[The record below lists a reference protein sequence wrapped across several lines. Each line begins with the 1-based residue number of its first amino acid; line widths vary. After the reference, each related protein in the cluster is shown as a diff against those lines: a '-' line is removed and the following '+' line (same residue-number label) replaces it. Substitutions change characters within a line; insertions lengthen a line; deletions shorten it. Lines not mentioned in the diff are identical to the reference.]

1 MKNYGNKN
9 ENEKKSGSCKRR
21 VVVAMAGLLTIG
33 ALAGVD
39 AWRTASVVFA
49 EEEDKQQD
57 VSLNLADPEKTE
69 AESELQTEAAEMETE
84 TETETEEKETFAD
97 IDRVSG
103 DAAIVATDVSDIVEN
118 CMPSIV
124 SITEKS
130 VEEVETYFYGT
141 QEYEITGAASGII
154 IAQNDDELLIATN
167 SHVVKDSTEITVGF
181 TAEAENPE
189 DLLVPAKIK
198 GMDRDY
204 ELAVVAVQLADIK
217 EEIRDQLKIAQ
228 LGSSSDLKVGETA
241 IAIGNAMGYGQ
252 SVTCGI
258 ISALDR
264 DVTIDNFSQ
273 KLILM
278 DAPVNH
284 GNSGGALLNA
294 KGQVIGINLAKE
306 VVDTAEGMGYSI
318 PIDTAIPVLKNLI
331 NKETRDK
338 LSDSERG
345 YLGVTVVDVS
355 ADAKELY
362 NIPAGAFVYEVTKD
376 SAGEKAGISKG
387 DVITKFDGESVMD
400 KDDLV
405 DKLSYYSVGE
415 TVTIEVQTANGGDYE
430 AREVEVT
437 LQEGTNLPEEDSD
450 QAAPKDSEDRGAGNE
465 NPQDG
470 EPQDNSEGQQSDD
483 DFWFDGFGVPGG
495 DDNGYFPFE
504 DGENQD
510 F

>member
-1 MKNYGNKN
+1 MKNYSNKQNN
-9 ENEKKSGSCKRR
+9 EDRNSKCRRR
-21 VVVAMAGLLTIG
+21 VAAAMAGLLVVGT
-33 ALAGVD
+33 LAGVD

-49 EEEDKQQD
+49 EEDESQG
-57 VSLNLADPEKTE
+57 VTLNLADSDKDT
-69 AESELQTEAAEMETE
+69 AETELQTEAAETE
-84 TETETEEKETFAD
+84 TEKQKETFAD

-103 DAAIVATDVSDIVEN
+103 DVSIVATDVSDIVEN

-130 VEEVETYFYGT
+130 VEEVETYYYGV
-141 QEYEITGAASGII
+141 QEYETMSAASGII

-167 SHVVKDSTEITVGF
+167 SHVVKNSTEITVGF
-181 TAEAENPE
+181 TAEAEDPE
-189 DLLVPAKIK
+189 DLLAPAKVK
-198 GMDRDY
+198 GMDKDY

-217 EEIRDQLKIAQ
+217 EDVRKQLKIAQ
-228 LGSSSDLKVGETA
+228 LGSSSDLKVGEPA

-252 SVTCGI
+252 SVTSGI

-264 DVTIDNFSQ
+264 EVTIDENFSQ

-284 GNSGGALLNA
+284 GNSGGALLNS

-306 VVDTAEGMGYSI
+306 VIDEAEGMGYSI
-318 PIDTAIPVLKNLI
+318 PIDLAIPVLQNLI

-345 YLGVTVVDVS
+345 YLGITVVDVS

-362 NIPAGAFVYEVTKD
+362 NIPAGAFVYEVTEG
-376 SAGEKAGISKG
+376 SAGEAAGIHKG
-387 DVITKFDGESVMD
+387 DVVTKFDGESVID
-400 KDDLV
+400 KEDLV
-405 DKLSYYSVGE
+405 DKLSYYAVGE
-415 TVTIEVQTANGGDYE
+415 TVTLEVQTANGGSYE
-430 AREVEVT
+430 SREVEVT
-437 LQEGTNLPEEDSD
+437 LQKGTDIAEEDEELQIEEPRD
-450 QAAPKDSEDRGAGNE
+450 DRGNDQ
-465 NPQDG
+465 QDAQTYDD
-470 EPQDNSEGQQSDD
+470 EDGQQQDDQQDD

-495 DDNGYFPFE
+495 DDGTFFPFD
-504 DGENQD
+504 DGSNGS

>member
-1 MKNYGNKN
+1 MKNYENKH
-9 ENEKKSGSCKRR
+9 ENEKKGGSCKRR
-21 VVVAMAGLLTIG
+21 VAFAMAGLLTVG
-33 ALAGVD
+33 AIAGVD

-49 EEEDKQQD
+49 EEDETQGVTLNIADSDKKD
-57 VSLNLADPEKTE
+57 AEKE
-69 AESELQTEAAEMETE
+69 AQTEAAETE
-84 TETETEEKETFAD
+84 SETEEKQKETYAE

-103 DAAIVATDVSDIVEN
+103 DAAIMATDVSDIVED

-130 VEEVETYFYGT
+130 VEEVETYFYGV
-141 QEYEITGAASGII
+141 QEYEMTGAASGII

-204 ELAVVAVQLADIK
+204 ELAVIAVQLSDIK
-217 EEIRDQLKIAQ
+217 EEIRDQLRIAQ
-228 LGSSSDLKVGETA
+228 LGSSADLRVGETA

-252 SVTCGI
+252 SVTCGV

-264 DVTIDNFSQ
+264 EVTIDNFSQ

-318 PIDTAIPVLKNLI
+318 PIDTAIPVLENLV

-338 LSDSERG
+338 KSNSERG
-345 YLGVTVVDVS
+345 YLGITVVDVS

-362 NIPAGAFVYEVTKD
+362 NIPAGAFVYEVTED
-376 SAGEKAGISKG
+376 SAGEKAGIRKG
-387 DVITKFDGESVMD
+387 DVVTKLDGETIID
-400 KDDLV
+400 KEDLV

-415 TVTIEVQTANGGDYE
+415 TVTLEVQTANGGDYE

-437 LQEGTNLPEEDSD
+437 LQEGTAEPEEEALQES
-450 QAAPKDSEDRGAGNE
+450 PEDSEDSER
-465 NPQDG
+465 DG
-470 EPQDNSEGQQSDD
+470 QESEGQTEN
-483 DFWFDGFGVPGG
+483 DFWFDGFGVPGQG
-495 DDNGYFPFE
+495 DDSFSPFGG
-504 DGENQD
+504 GENEQ

>member
-1 MKNYGNKN
+1 MKNYTNKHN
-9 ENEKKSGSCKRR
+9 EEDRNSKCRRR
-21 VVVAMAGLLTIG
+21 VAVAMAGLLTVG
-33 ALAGVD
+33 VLAGVD

-49 EEEDKQQD
+49 EEEESEG
-57 VSLNLADPEKTE
+57 VSLNIADSSGED
-69 AESELQTEAAEMETE
+69 AETELQTEAKETE
-84 TETETEEKETFAD
+84 TEKQKETFAD

-103 DAAIVATDVSDIVEN
+103 DASIVATDVSEIVEN

-130 VEEVETYFYGT
+130 VEEVETYFYGV
-141 QEYEITGAASGII
+141 QEYEMTGAASGII

-181 TAEAENPE
+181 TAEAEDPD

-198 GMDRDY
+198 GMDKDY

-217 EEIRDQLKIAQ
+217 EDVRKQLKIAQ
-228 LGSSSDLKVGETA
+228 LGSSADLKVGEPA

-252 SVTCGI
+252 SVTSGI

-264 DVTIDNFSQ
+264 EVTIDEDFSQ

-318 PIDTAIPVLKNLI
+318 PIDMAIPVLQNLI

-338 LSDSERG
+338 LSNSERG
-345 YLGVTVVDVS
+345 YLGISVVDVTY
-355 ADAKELY
+355 DAKELY
-362 NIPAGAFVYEVTKD
+362 NIPAGAFVAEVTKD
-376 SAGEKAGISKG
+376 SAGEKAGIHKG
-387 DVITKFDGESVMD
+387 DVVTKFEGESVIS

-405 DKLSYYSVGE
+405 DKLSYYAVGE
-415 TVTIEVQTANGGDYE
+415 TVKLEVQTANGGSYE

-437 LQEGTNLPEEDSD
+437 LQKGTETEDEEAENDGQQDDGQDRPED
-450 QAAPKDSEDRGAGNE
+450 QD
-465 NPQDG
+465 QG
-470 EPQDNSEGQQSDD
+470 EPQSEN
-483 DFWFDGFGVPGG
+483 DFWFDGFGVPGMDDSFNPFDGSDGG
-495 DDNGYFPFE
+495 DF
-504 DGENQD
+504 
-510 F
+510 